1 MAFIAVL
8 VLVAMGAG
16 SPPLTPQDRLWLASV
31 DFTITKDERKQYESL
46 DEAER
51 RGFQEAFWR
60 SRDPRPDTPQNEAL
74 EEYVDRLQFVEHY
87 FQENEVPGV
96 FTERGRMYMR
106 FGKPAYRK
114 IADMPARA
122 GGSMSGSRRAW
133 ADGDVPVEIWVY
145 DSSAGLEARKIPRDH
160 VRGRE
165 QDQPLRPAQRRTQAT
180 PGRPQAVTPL
190 RWHTAH
196 GTRHREPA
204 QADLTYNPRCL
215 VVG

>member
-31 DFTITKDERKQYESL
+31 DFTITKDERKTYESL
-46 DEAER
+46 DEVER

-74 EEYVDRLQFVEHY
+74 EEYVDRLQFVERY

-145 DSSAGLEARKIPRDH
+145 DSPPASKPGKYRVITFVDENKTNRYGLLNDELKPLQAGRK
-160 VRGRE
+160 
-165 QDQPLRPAQRRTQAT
+165 Q
-180 PGRPQAVTPL
+180 
-190 RWHTAH
+190 
-196 GTRHREPA
+196 
-204 QADLTYNPRCL
+204 
-215 VVG
+215 